1 MRNQLNQLKTGRTA
15 IAVATLLPIA
25 LAGPAAARIECK
37 GNFQITK
44 YGPIA
49 TPYCE
54 EEQIAYVARSYGW
67 KVTAAEV
74 HNNPL
79 KKVYICQILGHDN
92 RLKGSCAG
100 YGPENYAPGR

>member
-1 MRNQLNQLKTGRTA
+1 MTRTLQA
-15 IAVATLLPIA
+15 CLAGCAATLLLA
-25 LAGPAAARIECK
+25 LAAPEPASARIQCQ

-54 EEQIAYVARSYGW
+54 EEQIAFVARSYGQQ
-67 KVTAAEV
+67 VTGAQV
-74 HNNPL
+74 RNNPL
-79 KKVYICQILGHDN
+79 TKVYLCQTLGYDS

-100 YGPENYAPGR
+100 YGPDSYAPAR

>member
-1 MRNQLNQLKTGRTA
+1 MRNHLKTGAAALAVTA
-15 IAVATLLPIA
+15 LLAVA
-25 LAGPAAARIECK
+25 LAAPAAARIECQ

-54 EEQIAYVARSYGW
+54 EEQIAYVAQSYGW

-74 HNNPL
+74 HNDPL
-79 KKVYICQILGHDN
+79 KKVYLCQVIGYDN

-100 YGPENYAPGR
+100 YGPENYGPVR

>member
-1 MRNQLNQLKTGRTA
+1 MTRLQQIGVTGC
-15 IAVATLLPIA
+15 AVLLLA
-25 LAGPAAARIECK
+25 LALAAPAAAKIQCR

-54 EEQIAYVARSYGW
+54 EEQIAFVARSYGQR
-67 KVTAAEV
+67 VTGAQV
-74 HNNPL
+74 RNDPL
-79 KKVYICQILGHDN
+79 MKVYLCQTLGYDS

-100 YGPENYAPGR
+100 YGPDSYAPGR